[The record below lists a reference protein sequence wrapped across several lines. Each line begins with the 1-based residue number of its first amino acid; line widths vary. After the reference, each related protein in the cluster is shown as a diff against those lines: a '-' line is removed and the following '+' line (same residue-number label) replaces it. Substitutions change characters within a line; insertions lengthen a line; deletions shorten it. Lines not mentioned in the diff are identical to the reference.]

1 MHPCQKGNNRSPP
14 LQRQDVVHLKRIIK
28 INNQV
33 KHRCSFRIFF
43 QTLPYKRTIGTFQ
56 TCHRGPRSPTCA
68 MKVKTRKT
76 RTSRGP
82 RSASPRVCRLC
93 EADCHSEKVNQ
104 LPMRSRRHRF
114 VLFRFTPTAPGLPTW
129 QYCRTLFPRGK
140 KSEGANEACWHHP
153 GQQGHT
159 IIHSSIPG
167 RELLDDTP
175 RTRQGLRALLRTLS
189 RKEGKTTLEPDAH
202 TSQAAR
208 GPVFPD

>member
-1 MHPCQKGNNRSPP
+1 MNPCQKGNTRSPP

-43 QTLPYKRTIGTFQ
+43 QTLPYKRTIGTFR

-82 RSASPRVCRLC
+82 RSASPRACRLC

-140 KSEGANEACWHHP
+140 KAGVLMKRAGITLVNK
-153 GQQGHT
+153 
-159 IIHSSIPG
+159 
-167 RELLDDTP
+167 DT
-175 RTRQGLRALLRTLS
+175 R
-189 RKEGKTTLEPDAH
+189 
-202 TSQAAR
+202 
-208 GPVFPD
+208 